1 MAEEE
6 KKVTST
12 RTRKKTVKPQE
23 KNVENKKQTTKKSTT
38 KKATTTKKEGETTK
52 KTAGKTATD
61 TKTTSRTRKTTT
73 RTKKTTT
80 TKAPSSAKKA
90 TKQAKKEDKRIDKI
104 LAEQLAKVEL
114 VEEKQKEI
122 SKKESEDKKEEVV
135 KNKKKKTYNPEEIAK
150 KIEAKKKMPKE
161 QKRKLYSKIGLNI
174 LVACA
179 ITLYFIFVNLG
190 FLHIEGEVLITDLK
204 VFSLTLIA
212 VSIIMFE
219 NAYSKDSGTL
229 TLYGI
234 EILIT
239 AIISLISIYVYIINK
254 DIFMSYII
262 IASAV
267 IIAYYIIKA
276 IFMTIYAK
284 KEYKKT
290 ISDVKEIIDE
300 D

>member
-1 MAEEE
+1 M
-6 KKVTST
+6 
-12 RTRKKTVKPQE
+12 
-23 KNVENKKQTTKKSTT
+23 
-38 KKATTTKKEGETTK
+38 
-52 KTAGKTATD
+52 
-61 TKTTSRTRKTTT
+61 
-73 RTKKTTT
+73 
-80 TKAPSSAKKA
+80 
-90 TKQAKKEDKRIDKI
+90 
-104 LAEQLAKVEL
+104 AKVEL
-114 VEEKQKEI
+114 VEEKQEEI

-212 VSIIMFE
+212 VSIIIFE

-239 AIISLISIYVYIINK
+239 AIISLVSIYVYIINK

-262 IASAV
+262 IASASRKMQAFFS
-267 IIAYYIIKA
+267 IFLKNFKKA